1 MPRSHG
7 TAVDSLIQQKEIANI
22 DYIKKFFVY
31 KIKIT
36 KEKPD
41 IFQKKKNNM
50 AFGNVL
56 LVISPSLQN

>member
-41 IFQKKKNNM
+41 IFQKKKK
-50 AFGNVL
+50 
-56 LVISPSLQN
+56 

>member
-56 LVISPSLQN
+56 LVISPILQN